1 MVRSLANLH
10 YENLGKVCGGG
21 VTLSPSQQMFQCL
34 LGYGHLK
41 DYLNKALLGFEN
53 LVREIEWERAEPP
66 TGSNSSTHLSP
77 RRRLEREIA
86 KLHPKGREWVWVRLK
101 PLETEEGD
109 AVLQEFL
116 DADAVNDQKERFHS
130 RDSLIWVKDW
140 DEESGLLALERT
152 PRGPKIFLRPN
163 TYALQCQI
171 NAIDQLQSSPLC
183 HHIPLLRLTEDP
195 ATAIWPEVRPRE
207 PDDWA
212 LLNDPTRP
220 GASEQRKFVALAMET
235 PDFAIL
241 MGPPGSGKTV
251 SICELIVQQVRRG
264 RRVMLCA
271 STHVAVDNVLE
282 KLSEGRLTETDV
294 IAVRIGDSRKVSELT
309 RKFQLEERLK
319 TERDELIGKLKAIHQ
334 RGPAQEYLL
343 TALQDEDPN
352 DRFLTRLILEC
363 SNLVCGTSIGILK
376 HPDIRG
382 NRTGKGEPFDMLIID
397 EVSKTTLQE
406 FLVPALWAKRWVLVG
421 DTKQLAP
428 FVEEEEVKS
437 NIESFLDP
445 DSRKACAEVFEA
457 MEPGPATFLVEEAPQ
472 VRSLMQ
478 QQAEKLGLP
487 SVVLE
492 KPPSETSL
500 EVHLQL
506 MGARVAVATPAV
518 ASSWERLIPK
528 DMANLSNLS
537 LALHRRRQWAHLRRP
552 PRASEEERTWEGQ
565 MAWRMIRLFEMRSL
579 PEADSEK
586 LLKEVRA
593 LLPQWFVEGRRMQV
607 QDQLDQLRQ
616 MAFPSVLEVL
626 EQGYQGGAR
635 SRATCLARGLPPNAL
650 RARRVA
656 LTYQHRMHP
665 KISQFPHDHIY
676 EGAHLNTPQ
685 GMEERRKLPFELYPT
700 RSHWIHVGG
709 QTSGSRNENVAEVDR
724 LMLELER
731 LRQQARAHRPNDPE
745 HRDGMWEVAILTFYR
760 PQETAIR
767 QRLRDA
773 FHQPGRRQH
782 FEDPSAH
789 LRVNLATV
797 DRIQGH
803 EADFVFLS
811 FVQTRK
817 VGFLNI
823 PNRLN
828 VALTRARY
836 QLILLG
842 HQRFFLR
849 QERSDLLRKLAEA
862 HATPDVSLPRRAV

>member
-1 MVRSLANLH
+1 LANLH
-10 YENLGKVCGGG
+10 YENLGKVCGSG
-21 VTLSPSQQMFQCL
+21 VTLTPSQQIIQCL
-34 LGYGHLK
+34 LGYGYLR
-41 DYLNKALLGFEN
+41 DYLNKALRGFEN
-53 LVREIEWERAEPP
+53 LVTEIEWERAEPP
-66 TGSNSSTHLSP
+66 TESTSSIHLSP
-77 RRRLEREIA
+77 RRRVEREIA
-86 KLHPKGREWVWVRLK
+86 KLRPERRDWVWVRLK
-101 PLETEEGD
+101 PLESEEGD
-109 AVLQEFL
+109 VVLQEFL
-116 DADAVNDQKERFHS
+116 DADVVNDRIESRPN
-130 RDSLIWVKDW
+130 RDSLIWVKAR
-140 DEESGLLALERT
+140 DEESGLLALERA

-163 TYALQCQI
+163 TYTLRCQI
-171 NAIDQLQSSPLC
+171 NAIEQLQSAPLC

-195 ATAIWPEVRPRE
+195 ATAIWPDVRPGE
-207 PDDWA
+207 PDEWA
-212 LLNDPTRP
+212 LLTDPRRP
-220 GASEQRKFVALAMET
+220 GAREQRNFVALAMET

-282 KLSEGRLTETDV
+282 VLAERRLTETDV

-319 TERDELIGKLKAIHQ
+319 TERGELIGKLKAIQQ
-334 RGPAQEYLL
+334 RGPAQDFLL

-382 NRTGKGEPFDMLIID
+382 SRTGKGDPFDMLIVD

-437 NIESFLDP
+437 NIKSFLDSN
-445 DSRKACAEVFEA
+445 SRKACAEVFEA
-457 MEPGPATFLVEEAPQ
+457 MEPNPAAFLVEEADQ
-472 VRSLMQ
+472 VRPLIQ

-500 EVHLQL
+500 EVQLQL

-537 LALHRRRQWAHLRRP
+537 LDLHRRRQWAHLKRP

-565 MAWRMIRLFEMRSL
+565 MAWRMTRLFEMRSL
-579 PEADSEK
+579 PETDSEN
-586 LLKEVRA
+586 LRKEVRA
-593 LLPQWFVEGRRMQV
+593 LLPQWLGEAARMEI
-607 QDQLDQLRQ
+607 QDKLDQLRQ

-626 EQGYQGGAR
+626 EQGYRGGAR
-635 SRATCLARGLPPNAL
+635 SRATGLARGLPRHVL

-665 KISQFPHDHIY
+665 KISEFPHVHIY
-676 EGAHLNTPQ
+676 EGKHLATPP
-685 GMEERRKLPFELYPT
+685 GMEARRRLPFELYPT

-709 QTSGSRNENVAEVDR
+709 QTSGSRNENAAEVDR
-724 LMLELER
+724 LMQELDR
-731 LRQQARAHRPNDPE
+731 LRQQTRAHRPNDPE
-745 HRDGMWEVAILTFYR
+745 HRDGWWEVAILSFYR

-767 QRLRDA
+767 QRLRDV

-797 DRIQGH
+797 DRIQGQ

-823 PNRLN
+823 PSRLN

-836 QLILLG
+836 QLVLLG
-842 HQRFFLR
+842 HHRFFLR
-849 QERSDLLRKLAEA
+849 QNRSDLLRKLAEA